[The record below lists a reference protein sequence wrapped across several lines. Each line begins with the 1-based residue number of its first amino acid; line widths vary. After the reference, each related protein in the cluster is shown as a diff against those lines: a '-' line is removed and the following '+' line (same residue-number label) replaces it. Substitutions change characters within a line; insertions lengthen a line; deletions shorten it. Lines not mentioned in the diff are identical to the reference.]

1 MGHGGGRRAAAALVC
16 ALAWAI
22 LAGAAQA
29 AVREQTIDYHDG
41 EVALQGTLYADD
53 AHNGPRP
60 GVLVIHEWWGLN
72 DYARQRARRLAELGY
87 VAFAVDM
94 YGAGKVTEH
103 PKQAGEWA
111 GMVTA
116 NVAAWRQR
124 ALAALAVLRAQA
136 GVDPARLAAIGYCFG
151 GASVLQLAYSGA
163 DLRGVVSF
171 HGSLPAADAAEVG
184 HIRARILV
192 EHGGADGFVGPERV
206 AAFEQALAGSAVDW
220 RVTVHGGAKHG
231 FTNPDAGDYGLE
243 GLAYDARAD
252 RRSWAAMQ
260 DFFGEIF
267 AP

>member
-1 MGHGGGRRAAAALVC
+1 MAWNGWRQAVMVAACAFAVC
-16 ALAWAI
+16 T
-22 LAGAAQA
+22 QA
-29 AVREQTIDYHDG
+29 AVREQTVDYRDG
-41 EVALQGTLYADD
+41 DLALQGALYYDD
-53 AHNGPRP
+53 ARSGPRP

-72 DYARQRARRLAELGY
+72 DYARERARQLAELGY

-111 GMVTA
+111 GVVTA

-124 ALAALAVLRAQA
+124 ALAALAVLRGQSV
-136 GVDPARLAAIGYCFG
+136 VDPTRLGAIGYCFG

-171 HGSLPAADAAEVG
+171 HGSLPPVDAAEVG
-184 HIRARILV
+184 GIRASILV
-192 EHGGADGFVGPERV
+192 EHGGGDSFVSAERV
-206 AAFEQALAGSAVDW
+206 AAFETALADSPVDW
-220 RVTVHGGAKHG
+220 RLTVHGGARHG
-231 FTNPDAGDYGLE
+231 FTNPHAGEYGLE

-252 RRSWAAMQ
+252 RRSWEAMRA
-260 DFFGEIF
+260 FLAEVL